1 MSTYATAVR
10 HATMAAARL
19 HRNLGTEDRVTQE
32 GGRVD
37 VFEAAVRLEVPL
49 LFRPLEGLLGA
60 FLNDP
65 IPGVL
70 VTTRRPLS
78 VQRLTA
84 AHELGHQQLG
94 HKPSL
99 DDESI
104 LGRSPFVPQPA
115 YALQEVEAD
124 AFAIAFLMPRWLVTW
139 HCQHQGWTGSRL
151 QHPEVV
157 YQLSLRIGASY
168 EATCWTLARY
178 KLIGSSAAQKLVT
191 IEPRAIKADL
201 LRGYEP
207 PDFRGDVWSLSELD
221 KGLTIS
227 GSRSDLFV
235 LRLPEHS
242 GGGYLWNF
250 DQLKKTGFL
259 IVRDEREGP
268 AENTVGGHVTRLVT
282 ALSRERQRGELRLS
296 ERRPWQVAT
305 PANTFSIRYDLTGPE
320 QEGLSQAE
328 RQQLLEAV

>member
-10 HATMAAARL
+10 HATMVAARL

-104 LGRSPFVPQPA
+104 LGPT
-115 YALQEVEAD
+115 
-124 AFAIAFLMPRWLVTW
+124 FAN
-139 HCQHQGWTGSRL
+139 S
-151 QHPEVV
+151 
-157 YQLSLRIGASY
+157 
-168 EATCWTLARY
+168 
-178 KLIGSSAAQKLVT
+178 
-191 IEPRAIKADL
+191 DL
-201 LRGYEP
+201 L
-207 PDFRGDVWSLSELD
+207 
-221 KGLTIS
+221 
-227 GSRSDLFV
+227 
-235 LRLPEHS
+235 
-242 GGGYLWNF
+242 
-250 DQLKKTGFL
+250 
-259 IVRDEREGP
+259 
-268 AENTVGGHVTRLVT
+268 
-282 ALSRERQRGELRLS
+282 
-296 ERRPWQVAT
+296 
-305 PANTFSIRYDLTGPE
+305 FSC
-320 QEGLSQAE
+320 
-328 RQQLLEAV
+328 